1 MAATSSL
8 YGGSGG
14 VNDIYTDSTATV
26 GTGSVVAGEKLK
38 LSSTGQLFP
47 QTHQTMPE
55 VERDVA
61 DIIQGSTETNYYNAA
76 AGATFGNPVM
86 PDGRSIYMLVYSNGD
101 AQAVVLKKDGVTR
114 DGTTS
119 VTLDQTGNTGTVHFQ
134 FYQLGQT
141 TNSGNTHYRVGVVYR
156 CYHNAG
162 YYYQKFFL
170 LFVEKDSTSISSAL
184 GNMSGYHS
192 YVPVSVSYWNRYLP
206 SERDVD
212 NWKTCRG
219 DTVDFYG
226 FPKENYAPGTYVFN
240 AVMNYASTQ
249 GHNTYNENFWSK
261 TDLAHTG
268 GGSTYVNAL
277 SIVKIDDANGIFL
290 VLHESTAGT
299 QTLTKIVI
307 DASAQITASTVATIS
322 SSYSGLNAAMT
333 RTDVVMVGSGTGSNN
348 LCFMR
353 QASTTSL
360 QVQPCT
366 YNSST
371 NALTWGTYVAL
382 DTPVESGVQSQWY
395 TNDILN
401 DATYRPKWTY
411 SPSTKK
417 VYFSNMAADKGSG
430 LILDTQTSTLGIG
443 RLAQELPSVTPS
455 ATNITASVDGTSLI
469 QNNNTPT
476 YLSQIEPWGVD
487 NSVLVTSN
495 TAAVARET
503 GVNGETIDISLVDGI
518 TSASDL
524 PSTYYLK
531 KNDLFFPYTVYVDGT
546 ATGGGTTSVI
556 KRIQRGFG
564 FVNSGTL
571 SVTINEVDLAKSS
584 FSTSGSAGTNS
595 TQGNTCYIY
604 SVTATNITI
613 KAYAANQGGY
623 ASWEV
628 IEYV

>member
-1 MAATSSL
+1 MAVI
-8 YGGSGG
+8 GGSGGG

-26 GTGSVVAGEKLK
+26 GTASVVAGESLK
-38 LSSTGQLFP
+38 LSSTGELFP
-47 QTHQTMPE
+47 QTHQLMPQT
-55 VERDVA
+55 ERAVA
-61 DIIQGSTETNYYNAA
+61 NIVQGSTETNYYNAA
-76 AGATFGNPVM
+76 AGAQVGNPVM

-101 AQAVVLKKDGVTR
+101 AYAVVIEKDGSTR
-114 DGTTS
+114 AGTTY
-119 VTLDQTGNTGTVHFQ
+119 VHLDQTGNTGTTQFH

-162 YYYQKFFL
+162 YYYQKYFI
-170 LFVEKDSTSISSAL
+170 LFVEKDSNSISSAL
-184 GNMSGYHS
+184 GNMSGYPS
-192 YVPVSVSYWNRYLP
+192 YAATSVSYWNRYLT

-226 FPKENYAPGTYVFN
+226 FPKQSYAVGTYTFT

-249 GHNTYNENFWSK
+249 GHNTYNENFYDT

-353 QASTTSL
+353 QASNISL

-371 NALTWGTYVAL
+371 DALTWGTYVAL

-395 TNDILN
+395 TTDILN
-401 DATYRPKWTY
+401 DATYRKRWTY
-411 SPSTKK
+411 SPATKK
-417 VYFSNMAADKGSG
+417 VYFSNMAVDKGSG

-443 RLAQELPSVTPS
+443 RITQELGSLASDT
-455 ATNITASVDGTSLI
+455 TNITASVDGTSLI
-469 QNNNTPT
+469 QMGDAPT
-476 YLSQIEPWGVD
+476 YISQVEPWGVD

-495 TAAVARET
+495 TAAISREA

-531 KNDLFFPYTVYVDGT
+531 KNDLFFPYTVYVDGSAVISG
-546 ATGGGTTSVI
+546 ATSNI
-556 KRIQRGFG
+556 KSIQRG
-564 FVNSGTL
+564 L
-571 SVTINEVDLAKSS
+571 VTVSA
-584 FSTSGSAGTNS
+584 SAGTTVTIDSVDLTKTSFNLSGGTNYNNTIGVSPWLDSITSSSFRVRTSNYS
-595 TQGNTCYIY
+595 TSTGKVY
-604 SVTATNITI
+604 
-613 KAYAANQGGY
+613 
-623 ASWEV
+623 WEV

>member
-1 MAATSSL
+1 MAVLGA
-8 YGGSGG
+8 GGGG
-14 VNDIYTDSTATV
+14 VNDIYTDSTGTV
-26 GTGSVVAGEKLK
+26 GTASVVAGESLK

-47 QTHQTMPE
+47 QTHQLMPQA
-55 VERDVA
+55 ERAAA
-61 DIIQGSTETNYYNAA
+61 DIIQGSTETNYYNTAA
-76 AGATFGNPVM
+76 NSQFGNPVM
-86 PDGRSIYMLVYSNGD
+86 PDGRSIYMLIYSNGD
-101 AQAVVLKKDGVTR
+101 AYAVVIEKDGSTR
-114 DGTTS
+114 AGTTN
-119 VTLDQTGNTGTVHFQ
+119 VNLDQTANTGTCQFY

-156 CYHNAG
+156 CYHNSG
-162 YYYQKFFL
+162 YYYQKYFIL
-170 LFVEKDSTSISSAL
+170 TVEKASNSISSSL
-184 GNMSGYHS
+184 GNMSGYPS
-192 YVPVSVSYWNRYLP
+192 YVPVSTSYWNRYLT

-219 DTVDFYG
+219 DTVDFYA
-226 FPKENYAPGTYVFN
+226 FPKQSYAVGTYTFT
-240 AVMNYASTQ
+240 AVSNYSTG
-249 GHNTYNENFWSK
+249 GHNTYNSTFWDA

-307 DASAQITASTVATIS
+307 NASAQITASTVATID

-353 QASTTSL
+353 QASATSL

-382 DTPVESGVQSQWY
+382 DTPVEAGVQSQWY
-395 TNDILN
+395 TTDILN
-401 DATYRPKWTY
+401 DATYRPRWTY

-443 RLAQELPSVTPS
+443 RLAQELGAVVSS

-469 QNNNTPT
+469 QAGEAST

-531 KNDLFFPYTVYVDGT
+531 KNDLFFPYTVYVDGS
-546 ATGGGTTSVI
+546 ATGGETTSVI
-556 KRIQRGFG
+556 KSIQRGYG
-564 FVNSGTL
+564 YVNSGTL
-571 SVTINEVDLAKSS
+571 SVTINEVNLAKSS
-584 FSTSGSAGTNS
+584 FSASGSAGYNS

-613 KAYAANQGGY
+613 KAYAANQAGY